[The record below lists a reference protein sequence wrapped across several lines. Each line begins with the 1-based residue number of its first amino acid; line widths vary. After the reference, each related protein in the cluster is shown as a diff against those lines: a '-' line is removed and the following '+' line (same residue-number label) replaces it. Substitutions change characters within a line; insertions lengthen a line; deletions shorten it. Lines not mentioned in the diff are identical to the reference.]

1 MTRKGTFQPGDLA
14 IYFEIDSKVD
24 TNKPEFSFLASKH
37 GKIKTQKYTFGGK
50 GNFVSQGLL
59 MSMKDFPNFIC
70 EAGLGNYKYVKKSGL
85 VCVGDFLTKEL
96 GVTYADAADNKRK
109 SNGVDKYKKM
119 ASRHPKLFRNP
130 IIKRIYK
137 TKFGKKLLF
146 VFFGKSVKK
155 TEWPSWVVKT
165 DEERCQNLPML
176 FPGDKT
182 KWIATEKIDGTSTTF
197 TMKGFGRKRVFKIC
211 SRNVVFDKPDKKCFY
226 DTNVYL
232 EMADKYNIEK
242 VLTDILDD
250 NKNILNFITLQG
262 ETYGNG
268 IQKRDYCCSEHCF
281 MAFNLIFGYK
291 DGTTKR
297 FNPIEM
303 TDMLSEKYG
312 IPCVPIVSEEFYIP
326 ETCEELLNIATG
338 ASKIDGGMREG
349 LVFRTEDG
357 VRSFKAVSNEFLL
370 KYHQ

>member
-1 MTRKGTFQPGDLA
+1 MTRKRTFQPGDLA

-70 EAGLGNYKYVKKSGL
+70 EAGLGNYKYVKKPDL

-197 TMKGFGRKRVFKIC
+197 TMKGFGRKRVFKI
-211 SRNVVFDKPDKKCFY
+211 
-226 DTNVYL
+226 
-232 EMADKYNIEK
+232 
-242 VLTDILDD
+242 
-250 NKNILNFITLQG
+250 
-262 ETYGNG
+262 
-268 IQKRDYCCSEHCF
+268 
-281 MAFNLIFGYK
+281 
-291 DGTTKR
+291 
-297 FNPIEM
+297 
-303 TDMLSEKYG
+303 
-312 IPCVPIVSEEFYIP
+312 
-326 ETCEELLNIATG
+326 
-338 ASKIDGGMREG
+338 
-349 LVFRTEDG
+349 
-357 VRSFKAVSNEFLL
+357 
-370 KYHQ
+370 